1 MKLNLYIFQLIFV
14 LVFIA
19 SCGETM
25 PLKEY
30 KDASSLREKA
40 IKYELQDYSKEEFD
54 IAETNFS
61 EATIII
67 DENSS
72 KEAKKL
78 AGLLTAAS
86 NSYQTVLEEGL
97 PKYAEVLKGEIDL
110 EREYSKDIKAYK
122 VDKENYELAELNY
135 INGVEALNL
144 NNYEDAVNYFL
155 QAKRFHNK
163 AYFSTKGIFDES
175 AKNIKEAEDNIKKME
190 ELEKSSSKNNWLELK
205 FNIYKIYKNGSN

>member
-40 IKYELQDYSKEEFD
+40 IKYELQDYSKEQFD

-61 EATIII
+61 EAIILI
-67 DENSS
+67 DENNS

-78 AGLLTAAS
+78 ADLLTTAS
-86 NSYQTVLEEGL
+86 NSYQTVLNEGL
-97 PKYAEVLKGEIDL
+97 PKYAEVLKEEIDL

-135 INGVEALNL
+135 ISGVEALSS

-155 QAKRFHNK
+155 QSKKFHNK
-163 AYFSTKGIFDES
+163 AYFFTKGIFDES
-175 AKNIKEAEDNIKKME
+175 AKNIKEAEDKIKEIE
-190 ELEKSSSKNNWLELK
+190 ELEKSSK
-205 FNIYKIYKNGSN
+205 SN

>member
-1 MKLNLYIFQLIFV
+1 MKSKIFISRLIFV
-14 LVFIA
+14 LVLGFIA
-19 SCGETM
+19 SCGDTM

-40 IKYELQDYSKEEFD
+40 IKYELQDYSKEQFE
-54 IAETNFS
+54 IAEANFS
-61 EATIII
+61 EAVILI
-67 DENSS
+67 DENNS

-78 AGLLTAAS
+78 EGLLTTAS

-97 PKYAEVLKGEIDL
+97 PKYAEVLKEEIDL

-122 VDKENYELAELNY
+122 IDKESYELAELNY
-135 INGVEALNL
+135 INGVEALGS

-155 QAKRFHNK
+155 QAKKFHNK

-175 AKNIKEAEDNIKKME
+175 SKSIKSADENIKKME
-190 ELEKSSSKNNWLELK
+190 ELEKSSSKNN
-205 FNIYKIYKNGSN
+205 N

>member
-1 MKLNLYIFQLIFV
+1 MKLRLFIFKLIFV
-14 LVFIA
+14 LVLGFIA

-54 IAETNFS
+54 IAEANFS
-61 EATIII
+61 EAVILI
-67 DENSS
+67 DENNS

-78 AGLLTAAS
+78 ADLLTTAS
-86 NSYQTVLEEGL
+86 NSYQTVLTEGL
-97 PKYAEVLKGEIDL
+97 PKYAEFLKEEIDL

-122 VDKENYELAELNY
+122 IDKENYELAELNY
-135 INGVEALNL
+135 INGVEALGL

-155 QAKRFHNK
+155 QSKKFHYK

-175 AKNIKEAEDNIKKME
+175 AKNIKEAEENIKKME
-190 ELEKSSSKNNWLELK
+190 ELEKSSSIIN
-205 FNIYKIYKNGSN
+205 

>member
-1 MKLNLYIFQLIFV
+1 MKSKLFISWLIFV
-14 LVFIA
+14 LVLGFVA
-19 SCGETM
+19 SCGDTM

-40 IKYELQDYSKEEFD
+40 IKYELQDYSKEQFE
-54 IAETNFS
+54 IAEANFS
-61 EATIII
+61 EAVILI
-67 DENSS
+67 DENNS

-78 AGLLTAAS
+78 AGLLTTAS

-97 PKYAEVLKGEIDL
+97 PKYAEVLKEEIDL

-122 VDKENYELAELNY
+122 IDKESYELAELNY
-135 INGVEALNL
+135 INGVEALGS

-155 QAKRFHNK
+155 QAKKFHNK

-175 AKNIKEAEDNIKKME
+175 SKSIKAADENIKKME
-190 ELEKSSSKNNWLELK
+190 ELEKSSSSKNN
-205 FNIYKIYKNGSN
+205 N

>member
-1 MKLNLYIFQLIFV
+1 MKSKIFISRLIFV
-14 LVFIA
+14 LVLGFIA
-19 SCGETM
+19 SCGDTM

-40 IKYELQDYSKEEFD
+40 IKYELQDYSKEQFE
-54 IAETNFS
+54 IAEANFS
-61 EATIII
+61 EAVILI
-67 DENSS
+67 DENNS

-78 AGLLTAAS
+78 EGLLTTAS

-97 PKYAEVLKGEIDL
+97 PKYAEVLKEEIDL

-122 VDKENYELAELNY
+122 IDKESYELAELNY
-135 INGVEALNL
+135 INGVEALGS

-155 QAKRFHNK
+155 QAKKFHNK

-175 AKNIKEAEDNIKKME
+175 SKSIKAADENIKKME
-190 ELEKSSSKNNWLELK
+190 ELEKSSSKNN
-205 FNIYKIYKNGSN
+205 N

>member
-1 MKLNLYIFQLIFV
+1 MKSKIFISRLIFV
-14 LVFIA
+14 LVLGFVA
-19 SCGETM
+19 SCGDTM

-40 IKYELQDYSKEEFD
+40 IKYELQDYSKEQFE
-54 IAETNFS
+54 IAEANFS
-61 EATIII
+61 EAVILI
-67 DENSS
+67 DENNS

-78 AGLLTAAS
+78 AGLLTTAS

-97 PKYAEVLKGEIDL
+97 PKYAEVLKEEIDL

-122 VDKENYELAELNY
+122 IDKESYELAELNY
-135 INGVEALNL
+135 INGVEALGS

-155 QAKRFHNK
+155 QAKKFHNK

-175 AKNIKEAEDNIKKME
+175 SKSIKAADENIKKME
-190 ELEKSSSKNNWLELK
+190 ELEKSSSSKNN
-205 FNIYKIYKNGSN
+205 N

>member
-1 MKLNLYIFQLIFV
+1 MKSKLFISRLIFV
-14 LVFIA
+14 LVLGFVT
-19 SCGETM
+19 SCGDTM

-40 IKYELQDYSKEEFD
+40 IKYELQDYSKEQFE
-54 IAETNFS
+54 IAEANFS
-61 EATIII
+61 EAVILI
-67 DENSS
+67 DENNS

-78 AGLLTAAS
+78 AGLLTTAS

-97 PKYAEVLKGEIDL
+97 PKYAEVLKEEIDL

-122 VDKENYELAELNY
+122 IDKENYELAELNY
-135 INGVEALNL
+135 INGVEALGS

-155 QAKRFHNK
+155 QAKKFHNK

-175 AKNIKEAEDNIKKME
+175 SKSIKAADENIKKME
-190 ELEKSSSKNNWLELK
+190 ELEKSSSSKNN
-205 FNIYKIYKNGSN
+205 N